1 MAPKQHHEHSTGGGH
16 TTTVLINGGL
26 NGGATDHGTDTVVA
40 TNGSAASAPAV
51 ILGRC
56 RALFNYTPK
65 LYDELELQPGD
76 ILEVHIKQEDG
87 WWLGAL
93 RGQIGIFPATYVE
106 EIP

>member
-1 MAPKQHHEHSTGGGH
+1 MLE
-16 TTTVLINGGL
+16 NGCHPAL
-26 NGGATDHGTDTVVA
+26 ANGASPASVDHPDAVA
-40 TNGSAASAPAV
+40 GQPV